1 MKYFETSAT
10 SQDGKLSTSAA
21 TQDSTEIVFEPSDP
35 AGKPSTSTASHRPV
49 SLQLQSD
56 PEDDGPFASTASH
69 QDSLGE
75 LNRLSLNLIKTNVM
89 VWQKCHFILG

>member
-35 AGKPSTSTASHRPV
+35 VGKPSTSTASHTRI
-49 SLQLQSD
+49 SLQLQAD
-56 PEDDGPFASTASH
+56 PEDCGPFDSPASH

-75 LNRLSLNLIKTNVM
+75 LNRLSLNMIKTNVM
-89 VWQKCHFILG
+89 V